1 MLSQTAEYALRAIV
15 YLAGR
20 DGKPVTAQNL
30 AAAARVPADY
40 LAKVLRVLG
49 RTGIV
54 LAQRGKRGGF
64 SLARPAETLTIL
76 DVVNAVTPMPRI
88 HTCPLRIRAHGAA
101 LCPLHKHIDAAM
113 LMMEQAFGNTTIA
126 DIINEPCTSKPL
138 CNIRCEV
145 HA

>member
-30 AAAARVPADY
+30 AVAARVPADY
-40 LAKVLRVLG
+40 LSKVLRILG

-64 SLARPAETLTIL
+64 LLAKPAETLTIL
-76 DVVNAVTPMPRI
+76 DVVNAVNPIPRI
-88 HTCPLRIRAHGAA
+88 HTCPLRIRSHGSH
-101 LCPLHKHIDAAM
+101 LCALHKRIDTAM
-113 LMMEQAFGNTTIA
+113 VMMEEAFGATTIA
-126 DIINEPCTSKPL
+126 DILNDPSAIKPL
-138 CNIRCEV
+138 VSIRGQA

>member
-40 LAKVLRVLG
+40 LSKVLRTLG

-54 LAQRGKRGGF
+54 LAQRGKRAA
-64 SLARPAETLTIL
+64 SCWRDRPT
-76 DVVNAVTPMPRI
+76 R
-88 HTCPLRIRAHGAA
+88 
-101 LCPLHKHIDAAM
+101 
-113 LMMEQAFGNTTIA
+113 
-126 DIINEPCTSKPL
+126 
-138 CNIRCEV
+138 
-145 HA
+145 